1 MRTTKLITLVGFLAI
16 SLLPLNS
23 ISQESID
30 PRVFLTPM
38 QQLQLRGME
47 ANKQLGQS
55 ITGLASSIDPLVFL
69 TPMQQLQAQG
79 MASSEATRR
88 AAVGLMSS
96 ITRAKEAAAQR
107 EALKQEQ
114 EHAKRLREIEYQ
126 RTLLELNQLKASS
139 NASKPA
145 PKPRTVNYSSAEQGV
160 AVVCRGTSDAGF
172 PTISAVVGSSCPDG
186 KVKVN

>member
-55 ITGLASSIDPLVFL
+55 ITGLASSI
-69 TPMQQLQAQG
+69 
-79 MASSEATRR
+79 
-88 AAVGLMSS
+88 
-96 ITRAKEAAAQR
+96 TRAKEAAAQR
-107 EALKQEQ
+107 EALKKEQ

-139 NASKPA
+139 NASKPV
-145 PKPRTVNYSSAEQGV
+145 PKPRIVNYSSAEQDV
-160 AVVCRGTSDAGF
+160 TVICRGTSDAGF
-172 PTISAVVGSSCPDG
+172 PTISAVAGYSCPAG